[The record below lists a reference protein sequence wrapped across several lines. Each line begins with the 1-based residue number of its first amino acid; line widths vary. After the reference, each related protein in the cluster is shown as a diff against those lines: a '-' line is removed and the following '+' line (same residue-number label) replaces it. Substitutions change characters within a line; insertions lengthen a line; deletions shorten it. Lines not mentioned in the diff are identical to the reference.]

1 MGLEQL
7 DTNKLIGPQQDVETI
22 ETWADRNG
30 ITYDTARSWAMRG
43 VLPTVKL
50 GKRRMVNS
58 AMLWHW
64 LAPDHLQDAVKLWPV
79 DDYRHFIDLITPD
92 PLFTDSL

>member
-7 DTNKLIGPQQDVETI
+7 DPAKLIGPQQDVETI
-22 ETWADRNG
+22 ETWAERNG
-30 ITYDTARSWAMRG
+30 VTYDTARAWAMRG

-58 AMLWHW
+58 AMLRHW
-64 LAPDHLQDAVKLWPV
+64 LLEQEWTA
-79 DDYRHFIDLITPD
+79 
-92 PLFTDSL
+92 

>member
-1 MGLEQL
+1 MALEGL
-7 DTNKLIGPQQDVETI
+7 DPANLIGPQQDVETI
-22 ETWADRNG
+22 ESWADRNG

-58 AMLWHW
+58 VQLRTW
-64 LAPDHLQDAVKLWPV
+64 LLEQEWTA
-79 DDYRHFIDLITPD
+79 
-92 PLFTDSL
+92 

>member
-58 AMLWHW
+58 AMLRQW
-64 LAPDHLQDAVKLWPV
+64 LLAQQWMA
-79 DDYRHFIDLITPD
+79 
-92 PLFTDSL
+92 

>member
-1 MGLEQL
+1 MALEAL
-7 DTNKLIGPQQDVETI
+7 DPAKLIGPQQDVETI
-22 ETWADRNG
+22 ESWADRNG

-58 AMLWHW
+58 VQLRTW
-64 LAPDHLQDAVKLWPV
+64 LLEQEWTV
-79 DDYRHFIDLITPD
+79 
-92 PLFTDSL
+92 

>member
-7 DTNKLIGPQQDVETI
+7 DPAKLIGPQQDVETI

-30 ITYDTARSWAMRG
+30 VTYDTARAWAMRG

-58 AMLWHW
+58 AMLRHW
-64 LAPDHLQDAVKLWPV
+64 LLDQEWTA
-79 DDYRHFIDLITPD
+79 
-92 PLFTDSL
+92 

>member
-7 DTNKLIGPQQDVETI
+7 DANKLIGPQQDVETI

-58 AMLWHW
+58 AMLRHW
-64 LAPDHLQDAVKLWPV
+64 LLEQEWTA
-79 DDYRHFIDLITPD
+79 
-92 PLFTDSL
+92 